1 MRFIAKRKGADL
13 LFSGKSIW
21 TYSPNHVHTF
31 TEGMRYMS
39 SKEVSAQRSNLWRH
53 ICRNWGLYLLLLP
66 AVVLM
71 ICFTYIPMFGIVIAF
86 KDFTPATGIFGSPWV
101 GWKYFQEYF
110 NSYQFWPT
118 IKNTLIISLYTI
130 VVTFPLPIVVALLC
144 NQITSSK
151 YKKFFQVS
159 TYLPHFI
166 STVVMCGMII
176 LFLSPRTGLISKLV
190 SLVGIQLP
198 NLMGQPSA
206 FSSIYVWT
214 EAWQHVG
221 WDSILYIAA
230 LSAVDPTLY
239 EAATVD
245 GASKWQKILR
255 IDIPML
261 LPTITIMLILRM
273 GSVMSV
279 GFEKVYLLQNNL
291 NITASE
297 IISTYVYKMGM
308 IANQYSLSSAIN
320 LFNNVINFILLLSM
334 NWISN
339 KLSDTSLI

>member
-1 MRFIAKRKGADL
+1 
-13 LFSGKSIW
+13 
-21 TYSPNHVHTF
+21 
-31 TEGMRYMS
+31 MS
-39 SKEVSAQRSNLWRH
+39 KAVSAQRSNYLWRH
-53 ICRNWGLYLLLLP
+53 ITRNWGLYLLLLP
-66 AVVLM
+66 AVILM

-86 KDFTPATGIFGSPWV
+86 KDFTPASGIFGSPWA

-130 VVTFPLPIVVALLC
+130 VVTFPLPIVVALMC

-176 LFLSPRTGLISKLV
+176 LFLSPRTGIIAKLV
-190 SLVGIQLP
+190 SFVGIELP

-291 NITASE
+291 NLTASE
-297 IISTYVYKMGM
+297 IISTYVYKMGL
-308 IANQYSLSSAIN
+308 ISNQYSLSAAIN